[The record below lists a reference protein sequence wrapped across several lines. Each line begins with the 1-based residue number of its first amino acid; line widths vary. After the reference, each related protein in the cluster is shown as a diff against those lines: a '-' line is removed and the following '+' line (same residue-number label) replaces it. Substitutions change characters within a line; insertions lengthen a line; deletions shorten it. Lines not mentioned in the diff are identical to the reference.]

1 VLLANVG
8 DSDEKDSDGDGEKGS
23 DEDDEDEDDEDSER
37 DKEEG
42 EAFPVCP
49 LLKDLLE
56 AQRERIR
63 WFHGQDDAAKAK
75 AKADLDAAEKTKA
88 EQTYAEQEVLLAK
101 AREEV
106 RAVACVLGAEQS
118 PLPRAGGGWVQ
129 WRVGFW
135 WGETKGW
142 EAGKLRGQGA
152 WLACTGVPETSP
164 APSAA
169 PKSGG

>member
-106 RAVACVLGAEQS
+106 RARSRAEPVAAGGRAGGCSGVWAFGGAK
-118 PLPRAGGGWVQ
+118 PRAGRLGSC
-129 WRVGFW
+129 
-135 WGETKGW
+135 
-142 EAGKLRGQGA
+142 EARGLG
-152 WLACTGVPETSP
+152 
-164 APSAA
+164 
-169 PKSGG
+169 